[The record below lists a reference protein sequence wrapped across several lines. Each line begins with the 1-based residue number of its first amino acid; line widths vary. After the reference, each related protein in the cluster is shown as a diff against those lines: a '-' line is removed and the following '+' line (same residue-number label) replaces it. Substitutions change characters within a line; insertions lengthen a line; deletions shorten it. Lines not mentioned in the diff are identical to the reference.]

1 MNHIID
7 KCAYVIAEALKVNH
21 TLQGINLSWNKIGDQ
36 AIHAFEKMLE
46 FNSSLIHVKF
56 ETNMK
61 FIYDLLERNLMRLKS
76 VQKLLCVRLFAK
88 RKNDFDWNICS
99 CTLYPLFITLK
110 LVDYSM

>member
-7 KCAYVIAEALKVNH
+7 RFVYVITEALKVNH

-36 AIHAFEKMLE
+36 AIRAFEKMLE

-61 FIYDLLERNLMRLKS
+61 FIYDLLERNLMLLKS

-88 RKNDFDWNICS
+88 IKNWNICS
-99 CTLYPLFITLK
+99 CTLYPLFITLNF
-110 LVDYSM
+110 DYSM